1 MTEMTDKVYPELPT
15 IRENPS
21 APVVNGGADDRGH
34 GYRLKHIQEIQKFL
48 EEEIKTREAIS
59 KKYSRI
65 SRIINIVNNG
75 LGAII
80 YLSGGTSGALLVTGV
95 GAPFAAALA
104 FGGVVVGGITMIA
117 NFYSRKAIT
126 KGKKHLKI
134 SERAISKLD
143 TIASH
148 VSKALMDDHV
158 SNEEFNLILEE
169 MNKYKAMKEEIR
181 NNTKKKLT
189 KEEEESLIKKGRD
202 EATNSFRKLVEEK
215 HGGTLGY

>member
-48 EEEIKTREAIS
+48 EEEIKIREAIS

-75 LGAII
+75 LDTILLGA
-80 YLSGGTSGALLVTGV
+80 GGTSGALLVTGV

-104 FGGVVVGGITMIA
+104 FGGVVVGGITMIGK
-117 NFYSRKAIT
+117 FYRT
-126 KGKKHLKI
+126 P
-134 SERAISKLD
+134 
-143 TIASH
+143 
-148 VSKALMDDHV
+148 
-158 SNEEFNLILEE
+158 
-169 MNKYKAMKEEIR
+169 
-181 NNTKKKLT
+181 
-189 KEEEESLIKKGRD
+189 
-202 EATNSFRKLVEEK
+202 
-215 HGGTLGY
+215 